1 MGQPAGAGGWLTLFV
16 RGSGAIA
23 KAAAELPHST
33 KCAKLNGIRRAAEA
47 AFGRSRRILSAMN
60 LHARHVRCGNSRA
73 PRRGLFLLCA
83 FVLALFV
90 GRLQAGQQGP
100 LTPPPDHDV
109 HRVGTEPVPPAPPSI
124 PPEEIIKR
132 FSEKEDQYIAAR
144 GAYTYKKTVRLEE
157 FGPDGQLSGQ
167 LSLVVEAKPGAD
179 GKMYEKTIERPQST
193 LHYLE
198 MGPEDFQSL
207 ARMPAYPLTTPQLA
221 KYNLKYLGKEL
232 VDEINCYIFQ
242 VKPKTV
248 ERAHFYFDG
257 IVWVDD
263 VYLEVVKTYGKWV
276 NDLGDMRSATM
287 PFNIFETY
295 REDVDGK
302 YWMPNYMRSDDT
314 LNLKNQNVQVRL
326 VIKWTDYKPVS
337 AASAAPVEPAVPPK
351 PN

>member
-1 MGQPAGAGGWLTLFV
+1 
-16 RGSGAIA
+16 
-23 KAAAELPHST
+23 
-33 KCAKLNGIRRAAEA
+33 
-47 AFGRSRRILSAMN
+47 
-60 LHARHVRCGNSRA
+60 
-73 PRRGLFLLCA
+73 LFLLCA

>member
-1 MGQPAGAGGWLTLFV
+1 M
-16 RGSGAIA
+16 
-23 KAAAELPHST
+23 
-33 KCAKLNGIRRAAEA
+33 
-47 AFGRSRRILSAMN
+47 
-60 LHARHVRCGNSRA
+60 NSRVRHLCCCSSRA
-73 PRRGLFLLCA
+73 GLHRWFWLCA
-83 FVLALFV
+83 FVFALFA

-132 FSEKEDQYIAAR
+132 FSEKEDQYITAR
-144 GAYTYKKTVRLEE
+144 AGYGYKKTVRLEE
-157 FGPDGQLSGQ
+157 FGPDGKPSGQ
-167 LSLVVEAKPGAD
+167 MSLVIEAKPGAD
-179 GKMYEKTIERPQST
+179 GKMYEKTVERPQST

-207 ARMPAYPLTTPQLA
+207 TRMPAYPLTTGQLA

-242 VKPKTV
+242 VKPKSV

-295 REDVDGK
+295 RENVDGK

-314 LNLKNQNVQVRL
+314 LNLKGQNVQVRL
-326 VIKWTDYKPVS
+326 VIKWTDYKIPS
-337 AASAAPVEPAVPPK
+337 AATVAPATPAVPPK